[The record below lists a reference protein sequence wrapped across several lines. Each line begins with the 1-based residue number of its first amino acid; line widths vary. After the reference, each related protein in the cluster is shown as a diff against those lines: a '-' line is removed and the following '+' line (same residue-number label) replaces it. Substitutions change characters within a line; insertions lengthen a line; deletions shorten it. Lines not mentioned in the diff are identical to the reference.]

1 MRRLSWLL
9 AAFCFSMLFAG
20 AAQAQDSQNTFDLF
34 GGYSY
39 VRPSVTVFDLDC
51 PGGVCN
57 VLGTSNTHVN
67 LNGFEASGAFN
78 ITPWL
83 GAVADFGG
91 YFGNVQGASTHLE
104 TYMFGPQIRY
114 PGRVSPFAHVL
125 LGGAHESLGSS
136 DEVETGGSVNGFA
149 AAVGVGIDLK
159 IASFVSVRPIQIDYL
174 VTRFGGGTQS
184 QPRVSAGLVI
194 HF

>member
-1 MRRLSWLL
+1 MRKLSWLL
-9 AAFCFSMLFAG
+9 AAIFFSSILPG
-20 AAQAQDSQNTFDLF
+20 AARAQDKFELF

-39 VRPSVTVFDLDC
+39 VRPSVTVFDLVC

-57 VLGTSNTHVN
+57 VLGSSTTHLN
-67 LNGFEASGAFN
+67 LSGFEASGTVN
-78 ITPWL
+78 VTPWL

-104 TYMFGPQIRY
+104 TYLFGPQIRY

-125 LGGAHESLGSS
+125 VGGAHESLGTSGL
-136 DEVETGGSVNGFA
+136 VPVGGTANGFA
-149 AAVGVGIDLK
+149 AAAGVGIDIK
-159 IASFVSVRPIQIDYL
+159 IAPFVSVRPIQIDYL
-174 VTRFGGGTQS
+174 MTRIGGGTQN
-184 QPRVSAGLVI
+184 QPRASAGVVF